1 MTGSSRA
8 LSSSSPLL
16 TCPGLIHLKTMG
28 NESALVS
35 RFMPF
40 GPESNIPNKNRASS
54 TPEKPSCVPW
64 MPTQNTKQQKPARKK
79 SNHQP
84 SECQRKTGDKVGSLE
99 VRIHFFKVSDVEKE
113 IGSVVI
119 AYTYTSRKCQRGRGR
134 RIMRKKLRHERPR
147 FPAQL

>member
-1 MTGSSRA
+1 MKVPWCLGLCHSGQKATYQIRTGPPP
-8 LSSSSPLL
+8 LLKSPLVFL
-16 TCPGLIHLKTMG
+16 GCQHKIQSNKSLPGRKAITSQVNVK
-28 NESALVS
+28 E
-35 RFMPF
+35 RQ
-40 GPESNIPNKNRASS
+40 E
-54 TPEKPSCVPW
+54 
-64 MPTQNTKQQKPARKK
+64 TKWA
-79 SNHQP
+79 
-84 SECQRKTGDKVGSLE
+84 DFE